1 MRRSRAA
8 ELAAAAVA
16 AVLLASS
23 ASAEAKPRAA
33 AGELLAPAE
42 NAMRVVV
49 GTLGTPRPL
58 DAQGWS
64 AELAVERTLAGSA
77 ATGAALRV
85 AWEELAP
92 SRAVRFAPGER
103 VLVALD
109 PLPDGSLWSAR
120 FPRRDALAVAGRGE
134 AFARAPD
141 AASADAL
148 QRYLALPRPQRGA
161 QAGVDAL
168 ANLARRASESLA
180 LEALARL
187 GTLPALA
194 QNLSA
199 DARGSLAALIADPR
213 RPGALRA
220 AALTLAGR
228 RKLSALAP
236 EARALASVGGALAP
250 AAVEAL
256 GAMSALSPAEAQ
268 RYAASRDPALRAAA
282 LRGAPGA
289 LDATRL
295 EALARS
301 DAAGEVRA
309 AALAA
314 LARREGAGAANAAVD
329 ALFDADAEV
338 QSAALRA
345 LPAFPSESAQLL
357 RARAFGPRANDTEA
371 LKPALAGLSVLG
383 RDGAAVLNEIERDH
397 PNAEI
402 RRLAQFLLGRTP
414 AH

>member
-120 FPRRDALAVAGRGE
+120 ECLAPACDGE

-314 LARREGAGAANAAVD
+314 LARREGAGAANAAVE